1 MRTTYALVRNT
12 IDVFMRPRG
21 AADITDYEGSPRQIE
36 KPDVVTRMM
45 AIHPDGTVDCEVWV
59 EGQFVE
65 YERRRLLGVKN
76 A

>member
-1 MRTTYALVRNT
+1 MRTTYALVRST
-12 IDVFMRPRG
+12 IGAFTRPRE
-21 AADITDYEGSPRQIE
+21 AADIPEYEGSPRPIE

-59 EGQFVE
+59 EGQFVG